1 MQKVRVPITNFQFGE
16 ISPSLSSRTDS
27 DVYTASAERIE
38 NLFLRAEGGVVKR
51 NGLLNHHKFTEAVAI
66 TSTGF
71 IYVVNYATIA
81 VGSVIN
87 ISDVDGTLYV
97 LQAEAQLT
105 GTDADPDGISVSAQ
119 VANQTNLVLA
129 GALASGGSVTLTVP
143 RLVTITS
150 VGNDT
155 GFAFTVTGTDADG
168 TAQTEAI
175 TGGNNSTKT
184 GEKFFKT
191 ITQITP
197 AGDPANTVTA
207 GVAAGSI
214 ASSPI
219 GNTYFYRAFGSH
231 AETSLSIG
239 RAINEMPF
247 LNDINVSSSVSG
259 ITTFSRKSPL
269 SKNLGIFTNS
279 MGITVSNFLTRA
291 ETKPK
296 IKLFPFIFSDDE
308 EYIVALIEGKYT
320 IAAEYSFRIFKK
332 GTQTINSVVVDFF
345 SSVATVT
352 GMVKINS
359 ATISAA
365 AEVGNNAN
373 LVIGGS
379 LNPNPAA
386 DPDGISVSASVGDGD
401 NLVLGGAL
409 ASGGAVTFYNARK
422 VTITSAGNDGSFDF
436 NVTGTDVNNAAQT
449 EAIIGANAGIAT
461 GSKFFQTITQIEAAG
476 NPAGAVTAGVT
487 VRNEVT
493 FADGYARKIS
503 ITSAGNDSAI
513 SFTITGT
520 KANGI
525 SGTETITGAN
535 AGTAYGV
542 DLWQSITQITAVGD
556 PAGTVSVGNHEI
568 ELPFNVDYF
577 NELTFT
583 QKGDVMFICHPLFMP
598 LQLVRTS
605 LQTFRAESFLF
616 DSQSDVQKIYQP
628 YFSFQGQGVTLDP
641 AATSGTDIVLTTSS
655 GYWDTT
661 GSATA
666 GDYLNSLHLGTTL
679 RYHGTEIEITSV
691 QSSTLAKGTIF
702 GTLSQVLDLNAFRT
716 TSGSTNVEVTHAAHG
731 LFKDDSL
738 VISNAAAVGNIASSN
753 LNGTRVITSII
764 DVNHYTFTAGGSAN
778 ATTDGGGAPTIAT
791 HAPSSNWSEQSFSAL
806 RGFPAATTF
815 HENRLVFAG
824 TISQPD
830 SIFMSKSSQYYNF
843 DVGNAEDNDSI
854 QITANVGEVNEIRHL
869 VSNRNLQ
876 IFTAASEMYIPSF
889 QNKPLTPTTV
899 SIQKQTPYGAGY
911 AKPQIMDGSTV
922 FVQNGG
928 KIIREYLF
936 TDSEQAYNSSP
947 LSTLSQHLIKSPV
960 ELNVLNA
967 ASDRAEDYIFSL
979 NEDDTVSVFNSNR
992 AEKRAGWVEFTSQN
1006 PFISM
1011 ATISGRVFAVMQ
1023 SIAGNYHLCE
1033 FSNTVNTDISK
1044 LYTGTSGVFD
1054 VSADYSNGDVLSVI
1068 NGNSYLGD
1076 FTVASG
1082 DIDVSAVS
1090 TLTTA
1095 EIGLKYEVN
1104 LITNPIDLVA
1114 QNGPLTGDFRGI
1126 SNVIVDLNSTLSASV
1141 NGINLL
1147 ITNVTDDLSLIR
1159 QPFTGKKE
1167 FRLLGYSRDPKI
1179 TISQSSPLPLQIN
1192 GLIAELV
1199 F

>member
-16 ISPSLSSRTDS
+16 VSPSLSSRTDS
-27 DVYTASAERIE
+27 DIYNASAKRIQ
-38 NLFLRAEGGVVKR
+38 NLFLRAEGGVIKR
-51 NGLLNHHKFTEAVAI
+51 NGLINHHKFTEPTI
-66 TSTGF
+66 TSNLASIVVTAYQN
-71 IYVVNYATIA
+71 IVVN
-81 VGSVIN
+81 SVIH

-119 VANQTNLVLA
+119 VANQTNLVLG

-184 GEKFFKT
+184 GTKFFKT

-197 AGDPANTVTA
+197 AGDPASTVTA
-207 GVAAGSI
+207 GVAVGSP

-219 GNTYFYRAFGSH
+219 GNTYFYRAFESNN
-231 AETSLSIG
+231 ETAASIL
-239 RAINEMPF
+239 RALNEMPF
-247 LNDINVSSSVSG
+247 LTNIIQNTLNS
-259 ITTFSRKSPL
+259 ITFARKSTL
-269 SKNLGIFTNS
+269 LKNSKIFTNS
-279 MGITVSNFLTRA
+279 IGITVINFNTRD
-291 ETKPK
+291 TRKPK

-308 EYIVALIEGKYT
+308 EYVVALIRGGTTKAVKY
-320 IAAEYSFRIFKK
+320 SLRIFTK
-332 GTQTINSVVVDFF
+332 GTQTINNVVVEFF
-345 SSVATVT
+345 SSIATVT

-365 AEVGNNAN
+365 AEVANNAN

-379 LNPNPAA
+379 LA
-386 DPDGISVSASVGDGD
+386 
-401 NLVLGGAL
+401 
-409 ASGGAVTFYNARK
+409 
-422 VTITSAGNDGSFDF
+422 SAGS
-436 NVTGTDVNNAAQT
+436 
-449 EAIIGANAGIAT
+449 
-461 GSKFFQTITQIEAAG
+461 
-476 NPAGAVTAGVT
+476 
-487 VRNEVT
+487 VT
-493 FADGYARKIS
+493 FADGYARKVS
-503 ITSAGNDSAI
+503 ITSAGNDSGI
-513 SFTITGT
+513 SFIITGT
-520 KANGI
+520 KNNI
-525 SGTETITGAN
+525 QSGTETITGAN
-535 AGTAYGV
+535 AGTAYGT

-568 ELPFNVDYF
+568 ELPFNDDYF
-577 NELTFT
+577 DELTFT

-598 LQLVRTS
+598 VQLVRTS
-605 LQTFRAESFLF
+605 LNTFRAESFLF

-641 AATSGTDIVLTTSS
+641 SATSGTNVVLTTSS
-655 GYWDTT
+655 DYWDTT
-661 GSATA
+661 GSATG
-666 GDYLNSLHLGTTL
+666 GDFLDSLHLGTTI

-691 QSSTLAKGTIF
+691 QSSTQAKGTVF
-702 GTLSQVLDLNAFRT
+702 GTLSQTLDLNAFRT

-753 LNGTRVITSII
+753 LNGTRTITSII
-764 DVNHYTFTAGGSAN
+764 DSNHYTFTAGGSAN
-778 ATTDGGGAPTIAT
+778 ATIDGGGAPTIAT
-791 HAPSSNWSEQSFSAL
+791 HAASSNWSEQSFSGL

-824 TISQPD
+824 TIAQPD
-830 SIFMSKSSQYYNF
+830 SIFMSKSGQYYNF
-843 DVGNAEDNDSI
+843 DVGTAEDNDSI
-854 QITANVGEVNEIRHL
+854 QVTANVGEVNEIRHL

-889 QNKPLTPTTV
+889 ENKPLTPTTV
-899 SIQKQTPYGAGY
+899 TIQKQTPYGTGFS
-911 AKPQIMDGSTV
+911 KPQILDGSTV

-936 TDSEQAYNSSP
+936 TDGEKAYTSNP
-947 LSTLSQHLIKSPV
+947 ISTLSEHLIKSPV

-967 ASDRAEDYIFSL
+967 AVDRAEDYIFSL
-979 NEDDTVSVFNSNR
+979 NDDNTVSVFNSNR
-992 AEKRAGWVEFTSQN
+992 IEKRAGWVEFTSDHS
-1006 PFISM
+1006 FISM
-1011 ATISGRVFAVMQ
+1011 TTISGRVFAVME
-1023 SIAGNYHLCE
+1023 SSSGNYHLCE
-1033 FSNTVNTDISK
+1033 FSNKVNTDISK
-1044 LYTGTSGVFD
+1044 LYAGTNGVFD

-1076 FTVASG
+1076 FTVTDG
-1082 DIDVSAVS
+1082 DIDVSAILKLAV
-1090 TLTTA
+1090 A

-1126 SNVIVDLNSTLSASV
+1126 SSVIIDLNSTLSASV
-1141 NGINLL
+1141 NGSNLL
-1147 ITNVTDDLSLIR
+1147 ITNVTDDLSLLR
-1159 QPFTGKKE
+1159 KSFTGKKE
-1167 FRLLGYSRDPKI
+1167 FRLLGYNRDPQI
-1179 TISQSSPLPLQIN
+1179 TISQSEPLPIQVN
-1192 GLIAELV
+1192 GLIAELI

>member
-16 ISPSLSSRTDS
+16 VSPSLSSRTDS
-27 DVYTASAERIE
+27 DIYNASAKRIQ

-51 NGLLNHHKFTEAVAI
+51 NGLLNHHKFTEAVA
-66 TSTGF
+66 TASTGF
-71 IYVVNYATIA
+71 IYVADYATIA
-81 VGSVIN
+81 VGSVIH

-105 GTDADPDGISVSAQ
+105 GTDADPDGISVSAG
-119 VANQTNLVLA
+119 VDNQTNLVLE

-143 RLVTITS
+143 RLITITS
-150 VGNDT
+150 AGNDT

-184 GEKFFKT
+184 GTKFFKT

-197 AGDPANTVTA
+197 AGNPASTVTA
-207 GVAAGSI
+207 GVAVGSP

-219 GNTYFYRAFGSH
+219 GNTYFYRAFESH

-247 LNDINVSSSVSG
+247 LNDINVSSSSSR
-259 ITTFSRKSPL
+259 ITSFSRKSPL
-269 SKNLGIFTNS
+269 LKNLNIFTNS

-291 ETKPK
+291 ETKPN

-308 EYIVALIEGKYT
+308 EYVVALIKGDATKAVKY
-320 IAAEYSFRIFKK
+320 SLRIFKK
-332 GTQTINSVVVDFF
+332 ATQTINNVVVEFF
-345 SSVATVT
+345 SSIATVT
-352 GMVKINS
+352 GMVKVNS

-365 AEVGNNAN
+365 TGVGNNAN
-373 LVIGGS
+373 LVIDGS
-379 LNPNPAA
+379 
-386 DPDGISVSASVGDGD
+386 
-401 NLVLGGAL
+401 L
-409 ASGGAVTFYNARK
+409 ASGG
-422 VTITSAGNDGSFDF
+422 S
-436 NVTGTDVNNAAQT
+436 
-449 EAIIGANAGIAT
+449 
-461 GSKFFQTITQIEAAG
+461 
-476 NPAGAVTAGVT
+476 
-487 VRNEVT
+487 VT
-493 FADGYARKIS
+493 FADGYARKVS
-503 ITSAGNDSAI
+503 ITSAGNDSGI

-520 KANGI
+520 KNNLQ

-535 AGTAYGV
+535 AGTAYGT

-556 PAGTVSVGNHEI
+556 PDGTVSVGNHEI
-568 ELPFNVDYF
+568 ELPFNDDHF
-577 NELTFT
+577 DELTFT

-598 LQLVRTS
+598 MQLVRTS
-605 LQTFRAESFLF
+605 LHTFRAESFLF
-616 DSQSDVQKIYQP
+616 DSQSDVQKTYQP

-641 AATSGTDIVLTTSS
+641 SATSGTNVVLTTSS
-655 GYWDTT
+655 DYWDTT
-661 GSATA
+661 GSATG
-666 GDYLNSLHLGTTL
+666 GDFLDSLHLGTTI

-691 QSSTLAKGTIF
+691 QSSTQAKGTVF
-702 GTLSQVLDLNAFRT
+702 GTLSQTLDLNAFRT

-753 LNGTRVITSII
+753 LNGTRTITSII
-764 DVNHYTFTAGGSAN
+764 DSNHYTFTAGGSAN
-778 ATTDGGGAPTIAT
+778 ATIDGGGAPTIAT
-791 HAPSSNWSEQSFSAL
+791 HAASSNWSEQSFSGL

-824 TISQPD
+824 TIAQPD
-830 SIFMSKSSQYYNF
+830 SIFMSKSGQYYNF
-843 DVGNAEDNDSI
+843 DVGTAEDNDSI
-854 QITANVGEVNEIRHL
+854 QVTANVGEVNEIRHL

-889 QNKPLTPTTV
+889 ENKPLTPTTV
-899 SIQKQTPYGAGY
+899 TIQKQTPYGTGFS
-911 AKPQIMDGSTV
+911 KPQILDGSTV

-936 TDSEQAYNSSP
+936 TDGEKAYTSNP
-947 LSTLSQHLIKSPV
+947 ISTLSEHLIKSPV

-967 ASDRAEDYIFSL
+967 AVDRAEDYIFSL
-979 NEDDTVSVFNSNR
+979 NDDNTVSVFNSNR
-992 AEKRAGWVEFTSQN
+992 IEKRAGWVEFTSDHS
-1006 PFISM
+1006 FISM
-1011 ATISGRVFAVMQ
+1011 TTISGRVFAVME
-1023 SIAGNYHLCE
+1023 SLAGNYHLCE
-1033 FSNTVNTDISK
+1033 FSNKVNTDISK
-1044 LYTGTSGVFD
+1044 LYDGTNGVFD

-1076 FTVASG
+1076 FTVTDG

-1090 TLTTA
+1090 TPTTA

-1126 SNVIVDLNSTLSASV
+1126 SSVIIDLNSTLSASV
-1141 NGINLL
+1141 NGSNLL
-1147 ITNVTDDLSLIR
+1147 ITNVTDDLSLLR
-1159 QPFTGKKE
+1159 KSFTGKKE
-1167 FRLLGYSRDPKI
+1167 FRLLGYNRDPQI
-1179 TISQSSPLPLQIN
+1179 TISQSEPLPIQVN
-1192 GLIAELV
+1192 GLIAELI